1 MRLFR
6 NYDRQLHQANY
17 PALSYPELYLVY
29 GGYSQFYEPHSV
41 SIRYW
46 LSSEKYF
53 DLFFTPFSSHSVNNP
68 FCTDTPFKS
77 RILTVLHVFCLF
89 VLFFIAVL

>member
-29 GGYSQFYEPHSV
+29 GGYSQFYEPNSV
-41 SIRYW
+41 GICCIGEWFVRTTVRFCS
-46 LSSEKYF
+46 LSVGKTSF
-53 DLFFTPFSSHSVNNP
+53 RTLLLTRTFFRFSLF
-68 FCTDTPFKS
+68 
-77 RILTVLHVFCLF
+77 L
-89 VLFFIAVL
+89 